1 MTSSVLISLILVVL
15 LTAGSVQV
23 VADELQTSRL
33 GQAQSPSDQ
42 DTLEVQRLQLAKRV
56 DSLSSRI
63 DDLEKEH
70 HLRVQAQYFT
80 SEISLF
86 DEHLPE
92 GRTLLAQ
99 SEQGSELNPSLE
111 EGSELSPPLEE
122 ESELSPPLEEGS
134 ELSPPFEEGDGII
147 IAALPSGIAPDPT
160 LSLQDALVSRREQ
173 ASEDPML
180 LEDGAGREI
189 LGEIRRLETRR
200 QEMRRLEAEV
210 RARIEALQKRLEGR
224 E

>member
-1 MTSSVLISLILVVL
+1 MTNSVLISLILVVL
-15 LTAGSVQV
+15 LTAGSVQA

-33 GQAQSPSDQ
+33 GQVQSPSDQ
-42 DTLEVQRLQLAKRV
+42 DTLEVRRLQLAERV

-70 HLRVQAQYFT
+70 HLRLQAQYFT

-99 SEQGSELNPSLE
+99 SEPVSELR
-111 EGSELSPPLEE
+111 
-122 ESELSPPLEEGS
+122 PPLEEGS
-134 ELSPPFEEGDGII
+134 ELRPPLEEGSELRPPFEEGADGIMV
-147 IAALPSGIAPDPT
+147 ALPSGIAPDPT
-160 LSLQDALVSRREQ
+160 LSLQDAPLVSRREQ

-180 LEDGAGREI
+180 LEDGAGRGI
-189 LGEIRRLETRR
+189 LGEIHRLESRRQEIRRLE
-200 QEMRRLEAEV
+200 AEL
-210 RARIEALQKRLEGR
+210 RARIEALQKRLESK
-224 E
+224 